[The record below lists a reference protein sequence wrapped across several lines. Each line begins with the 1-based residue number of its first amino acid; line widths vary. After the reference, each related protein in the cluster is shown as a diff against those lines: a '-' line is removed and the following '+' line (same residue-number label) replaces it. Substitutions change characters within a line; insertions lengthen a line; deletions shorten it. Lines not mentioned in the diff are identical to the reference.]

1 MQHFTSID
9 QQLKEYIRVKFGA
22 TEEILGVSSNSDF
35 FFEMLNEMK
44 AYLRSQ
50 IRARQLKKVV
60 MIITSNSVIPITDRE
75 LI

>member
-22 TEEILGVSSNSDF
+22 TEEILGVGGNSDF

-60 MIITSNSVIPITDRE
+60 MIITSN
-75 LI
+75 